1 MINANTNTIEL
12 ADEELEQVVGGCGGQ
27 GDPNS
32 GRHHGHGGHCGQGGQ
47 GQQHGVFY
55 SNQTYDLEES
65 LSLKTSSTE
74 FYQF

>member
-1 MINANTNTIEL
+1 MNAFDLT
-12 ADEELEQVVGGCGGQ
+12 DEELESVVGGCGSHCGQ
-27 GDPNS
+27 GDPQG
-32 GRHHGHGGHCGQGGQ
+32 GRHHGGRGRGNHGGQ